1 MPFADVKAISIH
13 DELQRVTGDAPG
25 GLAGPRGRQAIQAIQ
40 AQADAGAA
48 DIAPIIAELKAADAT
63 SLEAM
68 AAALSEKRIPTSRG
82 NRTWSATQ
90 VKRLLNR
97 LTA

>member
-1 MPFADVKAISIH
+1 MTSCNGSPAT
-13 DELQRVTGDAPG
+13 RVVR
-25 GLAGPRGRQAIQAIQ
+25 LAGRRGRQAIQAIQ
-40 AQADAGAA
+40 AQADARAA
-48 DIAPIIAELKAADAT
+48 DIAPIIAELKAAGAT

-68 AAALSEKRIPTSRG
+68 AAALSEKGTPTSRG
-82 NRTWSATQ
+82 NTTWLATQ